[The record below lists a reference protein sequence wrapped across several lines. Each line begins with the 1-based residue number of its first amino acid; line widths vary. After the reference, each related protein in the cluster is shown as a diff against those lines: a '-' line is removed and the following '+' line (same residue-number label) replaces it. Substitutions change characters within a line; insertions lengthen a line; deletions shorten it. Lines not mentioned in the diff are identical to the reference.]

1 MDRGSACPTISLL
14 SGKRRIKTCWY
25 PMRSFSQRTCEVG
38 INIVTLLGTGQ
49 VSPREVFKLP
59 ESQNSW
65 LSDQFLIQSLRGDI
79 QNTLPARLSVP
90 SGLGVY
96 LRARIM
102 SELSAAH
109 ILHKMTLKKDG
120 LNQRI
125 ALPLRLRLGE
135 QILEDHLSQ
144 KQTSK
149 QQDNLTP
156 ATCAVFILHFS
167 LILFLLWWY

>member
-1 MDRGSACPTISLL
+1 MNLWSRYYIVMLLERG
-14 SGKRRIKTCWY
+14 K
-25 PMRSFSQRTCEVG
+25 
-38 INIVTLLGTGQ
+38 

-65 LSDQFLIQSLRGDI
+65 LSDQLLIQCFRGDI
-79 QNTLPARLSVP
+79 QNALSARLSVP
-90 SGLGVY
+90 CGLGVY

-109 ILHKMTLKKDG
+109 ILHKMTLNKDG

-125 ALPLRLRLGE
+125 ALPLWLGLGE

-167 LILFLLWWY
+167 LILFLLWWYWPVSEKCTTLHAQTQPNIEQIWAHPHP